1 MMNDPK
7 YIRRYQKELNYFPD
21 KTYKNIANDILAFKE
36 INGEFNLADFLT
48 YIDSFSYKD
57 RILEIINQNMDFE
70 KLEIDFDNFL
80 SIIRSWI
87 NEKQIEKIKEE
98 LKNETD
104 IKRKEELNDLI
115 IKLKRGNE

>member
-87 NEKQIEKIKEE
+87 NEKQIEKLKEE

>member
-87 NEKQIEKIKEE
+87 NEKQIEKLKEE
-98 LKNETD
+98 LKSETD